1 VESACSRADIELVLN
16 GAIDNAIEFG
26 LNIVDSRLQA
36 DPYTYPLSTP
46 FVDRKWISAPVL
58 PGLRENR
65 SVFGASVLNRG
76 RWFYM
81 QGFRLNTSLGM
92 LLVRLDWG
100 RERPHF
106 PTPNILTRVRLHAQ
120 PEGILPAQP
129 AGMVP
134 QHRLFPFGHPAL
146 DENVVRVLSGQ

>member
-1 VESACSRADIELVLN
+1 MIRRPGYPLVTARLAYVDEVMWNRHIEPVFN

-26 LNIVDSRLQA
+26 LIVDSRLQA

-58 PGLRENR
+58 PELRENR
-65 SVFGASVLNRG
+65 SVFGASGLNRG

-81 QGFRLNTSLGM
+81 QGFR

-106 PTPNILTRVRLHAQ
+106 PTPVVTRAR
-120 PEGILPAQP
+120 PQP